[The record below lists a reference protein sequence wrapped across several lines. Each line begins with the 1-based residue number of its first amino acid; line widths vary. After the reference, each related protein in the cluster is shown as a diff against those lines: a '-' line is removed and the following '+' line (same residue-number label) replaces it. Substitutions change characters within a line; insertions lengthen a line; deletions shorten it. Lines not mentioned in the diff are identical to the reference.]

1 MFNVAIK
8 TIDQHVRKKKY
19 VIHIVLMSLFLN
31 GLHNRQAYRGVLREK
46 CSENMQQTYRRTFML
61 ECDFNKV
68 AKQRDASVSYEYC
81 LYYYLKHVFVS

>member
-1 MFNVAIK
+1 
-8 TIDQHVRKKKY
+8 
-19 VIHIVLMSLFLN
+19 MSLFLN
-31 GLHNRQAYRGVLREK
+31 GLHKRQAYRGVLREK